1 MEKLK
6 LFRGNFALKIFILG
20 ITFMS
25 LFFVFDTWEVSFNQY
40 KSLENEFKNRT
51 QDLNELKSE
60 IEFLSQKI
68 EDLDDP
74 EKVDIILREYGY
86 GKPGETI
93 DIFEVPEPLTPIEE
107 TLQSE
112 RSKSFIQYFV
122 EFIVG
127 TNGEWNKK
135 NCRNPIK

>member
-93 DIFEVPEPLTPIEE
+93 DIFEVPEPVTPIEE

-127 TNGEWNKK
+127 TNGE
-135 NCRNPIK
+135 

>member
-1 MEKLK
+1 MGKLK

-127 TNGEWNKK
+127 TNGE
-135 NCRNPIK
+135 

>member
-6 LFRGNFALKIFILG
+6 IFRGNFALKIFILG

-127 TNGEWNKK
+127 TNGE
-135 NCRNPIK
+135 

>member
-40 KSLENEFKNRT
+40 KSLENQLKNRT
-51 QDLNELKSE
+51 QDLNELESE

-74 EKVDIILREYGY
+74 EKIDIILREYGY

-112 RSKSFIQYFV
+112 RSKSFIQYFI

-127 TNGEWNKK
+127 TNGE
-135 NCRNPIK
+135 

>member
-25 LFFVFDTWEVSFNQY
+25 LFFVFDTWEVSFIQY

-127 TNGEWNKK
+127 TNGE
-135 NCRNPIK
+135 

>member
-60 IEFLSQKI
+60 IEFLAQKR

-127 TNGEWNKK
+127 TNGE
-135 NCRNPIK
+135 

>member
-51 QDLNELKSE
+51 EDLNELKSE

-112 RSKSFIQYFV
+112 RSKSFIEYFV

-127 TNGEWNKK
+127 TNGE
-135 NCRNPIK
+135 

>member
-6 LFRGNFALKIFILG
+6 LFRGNFVLKIFILCL
-20 ITFMS
+20 TFMS

-40 KSLENEFKNRT
+40 KSLENQLKNRT
-51 QDLNELKSE
+51 QDLNELESE

-74 EKVDIILREYGY
+74 EKVDLILREYGY

-112 RSKSFIQYFV
+112 RSKSFIEYFV

-127 TNGEWNKK
+127 TNGE
-135 NCRNPIK
+135 

>member
-40 KSLENEFKNRT
+40 KSLENQLKNRT
-51 QDLNELKSE
+51 QDLNELESE

-74 EKVDIILREYGY
+74 EKVDLILREYGY

-127 TNGEWNKK
+127 TNGE
-135 NCRNPIK
+135 

>member
-40 KSLENEFKNRT
+40 KSLENQLKNRT
-51 QDLNELKSE
+51 QDLNELESE

-74 EKVDIILREYGY
+74 EKVDLILREYGY

-112 RSKSFIQYFV
+112 RSKSFIEYFV

-127 TNGEWNKK
+127 TNGE
-135 NCRNPIK
+135 

>member
-25 LFFVFDTWEVSFNQY
+25 FFFVFDTWEVSFNQY

-127 TNGEWNKK
+127 TNGE
-135 NCRNPIK
+135 

>member
-6 LFRGNFALKIFILG
+6 LFRGNFVLKIFILSL
-20 ITFMS
+20 TFMS

-40 KSLENEFKNRT
+40 KSLENQLKNRT
-51 QDLNELKSE
+51 QDLNELESE

-74 EKVDIILREYGY
+74 EKVDLILREYGY

-112 RSKSFIQYFV
+112 RSKSFIEYFV

-127 TNGEWNKK
+127 TNGE
-135 NCRNPIK
+135 

>member
-6 LFRGNFALKIFILG
+6 LFRANFALKIFILG

-127 TNGEWNKK
+127 TNGE
-135 NCRNPIK
+135 